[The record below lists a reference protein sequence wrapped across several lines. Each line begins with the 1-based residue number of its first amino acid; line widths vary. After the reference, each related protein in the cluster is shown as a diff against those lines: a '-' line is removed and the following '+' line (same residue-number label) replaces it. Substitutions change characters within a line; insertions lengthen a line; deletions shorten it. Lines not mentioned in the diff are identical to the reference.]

1 MLKAIWFTG
10 LLIYFIYLELK
21 KEKKNDNAPFQR
33 SPKMTAARK
42 TVPEF
47 NIETKLP
54 DHKLHTDKYD
64 LPQSRFYNCVVYVK
78 Y

>member
-1 MLKAIWFTG
+1 
-10 LLIYFIYLELK
+10 
-21 KEKKNDNAPFQR
+21 
-33 SPKMTAARK
+33 MTAARK